1 MTHRFVYVVAFDD
14 KGFVMIRHRDRGWE
28 MPGGHVEEGESCRD
42 AAEREFSEETGMDVN
57 IVGQI
62 DLGEG
67 VVFAGIAR
75 RDSFR
80 GPLSPEIAE
89 VRIFTELPEDLSFP
103 LVEYERVLAMAR
115 DAVESFKRRKD
126 INASASPLIKPLPSE

>member
-14 KGFVMIRHRDRGWE
+14 DGFMMTRHRDRGWE

-42 AAEREFSEETGMDVN
+42 AAVREFSEETGMDVDV
-57 IVGQI
+57 VGQI

-67 VVFAGIAR
+67 VVFAGIVR
-75 RDSFR
+75 RDGAR
-80 GPLSPEIAE
+80 GPLSPEIVE
-89 VRIFTELPEDLSFP
+89 VRIFAELPENLSFP

-115 DAVESFKRRKD
+115 DAVESFKRRKG
-126 INASASPLIKPLPSE
+126 ISASASPLMKPFPSE